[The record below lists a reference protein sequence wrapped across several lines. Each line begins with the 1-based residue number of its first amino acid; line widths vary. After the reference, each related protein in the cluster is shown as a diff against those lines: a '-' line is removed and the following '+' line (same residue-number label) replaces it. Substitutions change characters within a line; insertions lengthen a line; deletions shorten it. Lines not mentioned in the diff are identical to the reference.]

1 MRFQHLSTFVTLFV
15 FIFVFQVS
23 CEPFHILL
31 VVVDDF
37 GWSDVG
43 FHGSK
48 IHTPNMD
55 RLAAEGVILDN
66 YYVQPICTPTRAALM
81 SGRYPIH
88 TGLQHSVI
96 HPDEPYGLPLHFT
109 TLPQA
114 LKKAGYSTHMVGKW
128 HLGFHK
134 WPYTPTYRGFDS
146 FYGFYTGSGDHF
158 HHEADGFLDLHNN
171 TEPVTDKRGVYSA
184 RLYAEQAQN
193 VILSHNSSSPLF
205 LYLAFQNVHAPAQAP
220 EEYVDKY
227 HFVADRERRTYAAMV
242 DIVDEAIGNVTQ
254 AMQQAGL
261 WEDTLMIVTTDNG
274 GDPRRG
280 GYNWP
285 LRGHKG
291 SLWEGGVRGVGF
303 VHGKMLQKTGVKCT
317 ELLHVT
323 DWYPTLLNLTG
334 IAENDT
340 SLSPFDGFN
349 IWQTISEGAPSP
361 RTEIL
366 LNIDV
371 PSSSGRNHFHYHQ
384 GSAIRVDDMKLLMSV
399 PDLTWYKPPELSPEH
414 HQKVGDYAGH
424 DHTLEVALYNI
435 TADPTEQK
443 DLSTKLPD
451 VVKKLQ
457 DRVQS
462 YIKGLVPPLNK
473 PSDHRAK
480 VVARHRGYWSPWK
493 GSNVTDLKQLKLH
506 V

>member
-1 MRFQHLSTFVTLFV
+1 
-15 FIFVFQVS
+15 
-23 CEPFHILL
+23 
-31 VVVDDF
+31 
-37 GWSDVG
+37 
-43 FHGSK
+43 
-48 IHTPNMD
+48 MD

-66 YYVQPICTPTRAALM
+66 YYVQPICTPTRGALM

-96 HPDEPYGLPLHFT
+96 HPGEPYGLPLNFT

-128 HLGFHK
+128 HLGLHE
-134 WPYTPTYRGFDS
+134 WAYTPLFRGFDS
-146 FYGFYTGSGDHF
+146 FYGFYSGSGDHF
-158 HHEADGFLDLHNN
+158 KHERVGILDLHNN

-220 EEYVDKY
+220 KEYLDKY
-227 HFVADRERRTYAAMV
+227 HFIADKERRAYAAMV

-261 WEDTLMIVTTDNG
+261 WEDPLMIVTTDNG
-274 GDPRRG
+274 GIPPHG

-323 DWYPTLLNLTG
+323 DWYPTLLSLAG

-340 SLSPFDGFN
+340 SLPPLDGFN

-371 PSSSGRNHFHYHQ
+371 PSSSGQNHFNWHQ

-399 PDLTWYKPPELSPEH
+399 RNLTWYKPPEISSDH
-414 HQKVGDYAGH
+414 KNHQNLGDYVGH
-424 DHTLEVALYNI
+424 HTIKVALYNI
-435 TADPTEQK
+435 TADPTEQE

-457 DRVQS
+457 DRVQYYMES
-462 YIKGLVPPLNK
+462 LVPPVNK
-473 PSDHRAK
+473 RPDPIAM
-480 VVARHRGYWSPWK
+480 VVARHRGYWAPWK
-493 GSNVTDLKQLKLH
+493 RNNVTDLKRLLH
-506 V
+506 LYM